1 MFNSQNELSWSKW
14 AKTPTEKYLESIGY
28 YNEFI
33 EVWSE
38 PSCESLEELYGKWPG
53 GYITMLKGIKGD
65 ELISIRKSLSAEY
78 MLLEGKNSPEVES
91 LKTGASI
98 GYDWL
103 KKNKKN

>member
-1 MFNSQNELSWSKW
+1 
-14 AKTPTEKYLESIGY
+14 
-28 YNEFI
+28 
-33 EVWSE
+33 
-38 PSCESLEELYGKWPG
+38 
-53 GYITMLKGIKGD
+53 MLKGIKGD